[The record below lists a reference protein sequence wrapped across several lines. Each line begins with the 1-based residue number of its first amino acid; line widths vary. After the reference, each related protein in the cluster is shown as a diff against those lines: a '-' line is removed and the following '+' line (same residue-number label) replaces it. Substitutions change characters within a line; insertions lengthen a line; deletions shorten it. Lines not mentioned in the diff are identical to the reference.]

1 MSEKPL
7 LAGEA
12 VSVACQMSVGA
23 NDPVAGNNQS
33 DRVAPYGTTHSLCR
47 AAVES
52 LGNGS
57 VCHGLSVRN
66 GEQLAPDGQ
75 LKGRARKGK
84 LGDEVRLV
92 VVEIKVEP
100 ATGVSKQWVALSGES
115 SEEFLKTQSC

>member
-1 MSEKPL
+1 MCEKPL
-7 LAGEA
+7 LAVEA
-12 VSVACQMSVGA
+12 VGVACQMPVGA
-23 NDPVAGNNQS
+23 NDPVAGDNQS

-47 AAVES
+47 TAVES

-57 VCHGLSVRN
+57 VCHGMSVRN

-100 ATGVSKQWVALSGES
+100 SASVSKQRVALSGECCG
-115 SEEFLKTQSC
+115 EVGKTQSC